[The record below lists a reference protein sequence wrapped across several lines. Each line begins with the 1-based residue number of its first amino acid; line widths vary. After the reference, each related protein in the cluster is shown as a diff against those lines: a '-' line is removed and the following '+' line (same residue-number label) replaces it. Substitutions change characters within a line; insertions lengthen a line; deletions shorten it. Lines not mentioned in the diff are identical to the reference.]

1 MSELDSSDE
10 EYITDE
16 GSSQAALRK
25 CQNKK
30 PVFLNANKSNSRNI
44 KGKIKKMSET
54 TSSRERQSSRVDN
67 RKQLEDYFKDLS
79 ADFSCMM
86 KKFETILEAITNIYD
101 RLDDLEKQVSKKSA
115 KPAVATYAS
124 ALKSPEIARL
134 EKVEQFTSEEERKRR
149 ILEVSITHPDI
160 DPSQPNLPEH
170 VKNFMAG
177 KLRMENREIDSQFTA
192 KKLSRRNNT
201 VLVSFSEKKFKK
213 FIFQAMKRLRQEDSN
228 LGNDLY
234 VNDNMTLH
242 NYSLLKKMKQEKKR
256 RSDANLPSFESL
268 YVFEGKV
275 FARKNKE
282 DRETHSTWISNKQS
296 MEKFFEMIDSAIA
309 ASNSQT

>member
-1 MSELDSSDE
+1 
-10 EYITDE
+10 
-16 GSSQAALRK
+16 
-25 CQNKK
+25 
-30 PVFLNANKSNSRNI
+30 
-44 KGKIKKMSET
+44 
-54 TSSRERQSSRVDN
+54 
-67 RKQLEDYFKDLS
+67 
-79 ADFSCMM
+79 
-86 KKFETILEAITNIYD
+86 
-101 RLDDLEKQVSKKSA
+101 
-115 KPAVATYAS
+115 
-124 ALKSPEIARL
+124 
-134 EKVEQFTSEEERKRR
+134 
-149 ILEVSITHPDI
+149 
-160 DPSQPNLPEH
+160 
-170 VKNFMAG
+170 
-177 KLRMENREIDSQFTA
+177 
-192 KKLSRRNNT
+192 
-201 VLVSFSEKKFKK
+201 
-213 FIFQAMKRLRQEDSN
+213 MKRLRQEDSN